1 MLRSGFVAWLCA
13 AGIAALGL
21 LAIDAARAS
30 ESLETS
36 SKEVTLDQVPE
47 PARKALLGHAGEN
60 RIREL
65 EEKVVDG
72 KTLYEIEVLVDGK
85 ETEIV
90 VAPDGELV
98 LVKRDD
104 AVALSRADDAGWRR
118 DFAVDKARL
127 GPTGS
132 NPYFPLTPGLKI
144 HLSDGSETVIVSVLD
159 ETKQVDGVET
169 RVVEERETE
178 DGELVEISR
187 NYFAVDRT
195 TGDVYYFG
203 EDLDIYEGGKVVSH
217 DGAWLSGQNGVK
229 FGLIMPGKPAVG
241 DKFYLENAPGAVER
255 VEIVDLDA
263 TLETPL
269 RSFGGVVRCREDDV
283 LDGGVSH
290 KWYAPG
296 IGMVGDDEM
305 RAIKVETPAS

>member
-1 MLRSGFVAWLCA
+1 M
-13 AGIAALGL
+13 L
-21 LAIDAARAS
+21 LAWMLMAGTAAQGLAS
-30 ESLETS
+30 GPARGSEGVETS
-36 SKEVTLDQVPE
+36 SKEVALEEVPE

-72 KTLYEIEVLVDGK
+72 KTLYEIELLVDGQ
-85 ETEIV
+85 ETEV
-90 VAPDGELV
+90 VVTPEGALV
-98 LVKRDD
+98 AVKRDD
-104 AVALSRADDAGWRR
+104 MVALSPADDALWRR
-118 DFAVDKARL
+118 SFDVDRKNL
-127 GPTGS
+127 GADGR

-144 HLSDGSETVIVSVLD
+144 HLSDGSETVVFSVLD
-159 ETKQVDGVET
+159 ETKIVDGVET

-187 NYFAVDRT
+187 NYFAADRT
-195 TGDVYYFG
+195 NGDVYYFG
-203 EDLDIYEGGKVVSH
+203 EDVDIYEDGKVVSH
-217 DGAWLSGQNGVK
+217 DGAWLAGVKGVK
-229 FGLIMPGKPAVG
+229 FGLIMPGKPGVG
-241 DKFYLENAPGAVER
+241 DRFYLEDAPGAVER

-269 RSFGGVVRCREDDV
+269 RSFGKVVYCREDDV

-305 RAIKVETPAS
+305 RAIKVEEPAS